1 VDQTKGVIMKSIFS
15 VIFKVTLIGALS
27 LGLVACQ
34 SKKKTSDEAGAGSGS
49 VSSQNTGDNAP
60 AIDSSAMSFDPT
72 GSDSGKISGLTSI
85 NFEYDRATLSE
96 KAKQGLKANSE
107 WLRRNAGFNLQI
119 EGHCDSRGSTEYNL
133 SLGERRAETVKSYMV
148 NLGIAENR
156 LSTVSYGKERLL
168 SQGDTEADHVKNRR
182 ANFVPVSSSLK

>member
-1 VDQTKGVIMKSIFS
+1 MKNIFS
-15 VIFKVTLIGALS
+15 VVSKLTLIASLSVALI
-27 LGLVACQ
+27 ACQ
-34 SKKKTSDEAGAGSGS
+34 SKKKASDEAGTGAGS

-60 AIDSSAMSFDPT
+60 AIDNSAMSFDPT

-85 NFEYDRATLSE
+85 SFEYDKATLSE
-96 KAKQGLKANSE
+96 RAKQGLKTNTE
-107 WLRRNAGFNLQI
+107 WLQRNAGFNLQI

-133 SLGERRAETVKSYMV
+133 SLGERRAEAVKNYMV
-148 NLGIAENR
+148 NLGVSEKR

-168 SQGDTEADHVKNRR
+168 SSGDTEADHVKNRR